1 MKVSEIVEGYN
12 VPGVGGG
19 TGGGSNATVAPAAQQ
34 QRQQPQQ
41 QAAPNN
47 NAQQIKGAK
56 LKTKDG
62 KEINLDDNDINV
74 ELHADGTVDVY
85 KGEKQ

>member
-1 MKVSEIVEGYN
+1 MKVHEIVEGYN
-12 VPGVGGG
+12 VPGTGGG
-19 TGGGSNATVAPAAQQ
+19 TGGGSNATVAPATQ

-47 NAQQIKGAK
+47 NAQQVKGAK

-62 KEINLDDNDINV
+62 KEIDLDDNDINV
-74 ELHADGTVDVY
+74 EMHADGTVDVY
-85 KGEKQ
+85 KGENQ